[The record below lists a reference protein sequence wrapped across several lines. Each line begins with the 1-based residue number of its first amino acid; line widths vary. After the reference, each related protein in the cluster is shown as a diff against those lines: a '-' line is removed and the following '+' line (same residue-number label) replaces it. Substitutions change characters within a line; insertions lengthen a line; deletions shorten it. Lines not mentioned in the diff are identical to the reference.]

1 MRRVLAAVAVVI
13 TVCIGAWLLSPSS
26 LAPPETPPRERPPA
40 KTAPAPAP
48 VPTAVQPPP
57 SAEQPPP
64 PADTAVPELPSAE
77 LVQMAEELTDAGDFA
92 AAERYYSRLV
102 EVDPD
107 GGFTQLALYKL
118 AGFAW
123 RRGELDQAIADMQRV
138 LTWHG
143 DPDPTNRVTQGARHD
158 LEQLYDEVRARAASN

>member
-1 MRRVLAAVAVVI
+1 MAAVAVVI
-13 TVCIGAWLLSPSS
+13 AVCIGAWLLSAQPQP
-26 LAPPETPPRERPPA
+26 PPETSPRERPPA
-40 KTAPAPAP
+40 KEAPAPAP
-48 VPTAVQPPP
+48 VPTLVQPKAP
-57 SAEQPPP
+57 AEEPPP
-64 PADTAVPELPSAE
+64 PADTAVPDLPSAE

-92 AAERYYSRLV
+92 AAERYYSRLI

-107 GGFTQLALYKL
+107 GEFTQLALYKL

-158 LEQLYDEVRARAASN
+158 LEQLYDEVRARAGH